1 MEQAVINKDVE
12 VKKLKFIESEVIDI
26 DGERII
32 KYGNKSYRIKLFAGR
47 NSYRVLTKLT
57 KYGSSV
63 FGGVL
68 RGVADSGEDVDAIS
82 MLVAGSLRDAFQTID
97 DPDLEAFVCEE
108 IVSNVFSGT
117 EKFDWDAEFKGK
129 NMLVCFDLLRQVIQ
143 YNFSP
148 VFQELGIAALF
159 QKKEVSE

>member
-1 MEQAVINKDVE
+1 MEQEVE
-12 VKKLKFIESEVIDI
+12 KLKFIKSEIIDI

-32 KYGNKSYRIKLFAGR
+32 KYSNKSYRIKLFKGR

-57 KYGSSV
+57 KYGSGV

-68 RGVADSGEDVDAIS
+68 RGVAESGEDVDAVS
-82 MLVAGSLRDAFQTID
+82 MLVAGSLYDAFQTLD
-97 DPDLEAFVCEE
+97 DPELEKFVCEE
-108 IVSNVFSGT
+108 LVANVFSNN
-117 EKFDWDAEFKGK
+117 EAFNWDDEFKGV
-129 NMLVCFDLLRQVIQ
+129 NMLICFDLLRQVIQ

-159 QKKEVSE
+159 KKKEVEE